1 MTEPSNTENL
11 PTHAIRAD
19 VMEAARRA
27 EVVDTTRVWTNPKG
41 YNVPDQLVKPLDK
54 LRHSL
59 VYNAVAEAKELQRAM
74 RDFKAKWLSEAQ
86 AFVGL
91 AAAEYQ
97 TNLGGVKGNLTL
109 RTFDGLME
117 MTVQVADRLTFDE
130 RLKVAEA
137 LVGECLAEW
146 SANARPELKAIVERA
161 FKTDKEGNV
170 STGAVLELRRLDIAD
185 DRWKRAM
192 DAISDAIQLTGTAT
206 YLRFYERP
214 DMGAPA
220 AAISLDLAKL

>member
-1 MTEPSNTENL
+1 MTEINST
-11 PTHAIRAD
+11 PT
-19 VMEAARRA
+19 AAR
-27 EVVDTTRVWTNPKG
+27 VWINPKG
-41 YNVPDQLVKPLDK
+41 HQVPEQLVKELDK
-54 LRHSL
+54 TRDDL
-59 VYNAVAEAKELQRAM
+59 VRGAVAEAKDLQRRM
-74 RDFKAKWLSEAQ
+74 KDFKAKWLAETK
-86 AFVGL
+86 AFVSL

-185 DRWKRAM
+185 ERWKRAM

>member
-1 MTEPSNTENL
+1 MTAQS
-11 PTHAIRAD
+11 
-19 VMEAARRA
+19 
-27 EVVDTTRVWTNPKG
+27 TTTPVWTDHQG
-41 YNVPDQLVKPLDK
+41 RTVPDQLVKPLDK

-74 RDFKAKWLSEAQ
+74 RDFKAKWLSEAK

-97 TNLGGVKGNLTL
+97 TTIGGVKGNLTL
-109 RTFDGLME
+109 RTYDGLME

-146 SANARPELKAIVERA
+146 SADARPELKAIVERA
-161 FKTDKEGNV
+161 FKSDKEGNV

-185 DRWKRAM
+185 ERWKRAM
-192 DAISDAIQLTGTAT
+192 DAISDALQRTGTAT
-206 YLRFYERP
+206 YLRFYERTE
-214 DMGAPA
+214 MGVPSV
-220 AAISLDLAKL
+220 AISLDLAKL

>member
-1 MTEPSNTENL
+1 MTKQDK
-11 PTHAIRAD
+11 I
-19 VMEAARRA
+19 
-27 EVVDTTRVWTNPKG
+27 WINPQG
-41 YNVPDQLVKPLDK
+41 HTVPEELVSPLDK
-54 LRHSL
+54 MRDDL
-59 VYNAVAEAKELQRAM
+59 VNRAISEATQLQKQM
-74 RDFKAKWLSEAQ
+74 RDFKAKYLAETT

-97 TNLGGVKGNLTL
+97 TTLGGVKGNLTL
-109 RTFDGLME
+109 RSFDGLRE

-146 SANARPELKAIVERA
+146 SEGARPELKAIVERA

-170 STGAVLELRRLDIAD
+170 STGAVLDLRRLDIKD
-185 DRWKRAM
+185 PRWARAM
-192 DAISDAIQLTGTAT
+192 DAVSDALQRTGTAT

-214 DMGAPA
+214 ERGQPSSAIALDM
-220 AAISLDLAKL
+220 AKL

>member
-1 MTEPSNTENL
+1 MTEQTKTAP
-11 PTHAIRAD
+11 I
-19 VMEAARRA
+19 
-27 EVVDTTRVWTNPKG
+27 WTNPQG
-41 YNVPDQLVKPLDK
+41 HTVPDQLVKPLDK

-59 VYNAVAEAKELQRAM
+59 VYNAVAEAIELQRAM

-91 AAAEYQ
+91 AAAEYD
-97 TNLGGVKGNLTL
+97 TTIGGVKGNLTL

-130 RLKVAEA
+130 RLKVAEK
-137 LVGECLAEW
+137 LVGDCLTEW
-146 SANARPELKAIVERA
+146 SADARPELKAIVERA

-170 STGAVLELRRLDIAD
+170 STGAVLELRRLNIED

-192 DAISDAIQLTGTAT
+192 DAISDAIQRTGTAT
-206 YLRFYERP
+206 YLRFYQRAE
-214 DMGAPA
+214 MAAPLV
-220 AAISLDLAKL
+220 AISLDLAKL

>member
-1 MTEPSNTENL
+1 MTEISTT
-11 PTHAIRAD
+11 PT
-19 VMEAARRA
+19 AAR
-27 EVVDTTRVWTNPKG
+27 VWINPKG
-41 YNVPDQLVKPLDK
+41 HQVPEQLVKELDK
-54 LRHSL
+54 TRDDL
-59 VYNAVAEAKELQRAM
+59 VRGAVAEAKDLQRRM
-74 RDFKAKWLSEAQ
+74 KDFKAKWLAETK
-86 AFVGL
+86 AFVSL

-109 RTFDGLME
+109 RTYDGLME

-206 YLRFYERP
+206 YLRFYERNQ
-214 DMGAPA
+214 MGAPSV
-220 AAISLDLAKL
+220 AISLDLAKL